1 MIGDET
7 RRAAGDAIICRQL
20 DWVAVFGRTE
30 GMAVHELLAMAEGA
44 DLAAFAWVKDYE
56 AGIAAYGRRDFDGA
70 LKLFEA
76 VNAARP
82 GGDAPSR
89 IFIERCR
96 ELIATPPGP
105 DWSPIAVQ
113 MEK

>member
-1 MIGDET
+1 M
-7 RRAAGDAIICRQL
+7 AAGIS
-20 DWVAVFGRTE
+20 
-30 GMAVHELLAMAEGA
+30 MARSSSS
-44 DLAAFAWVKDYE
+44 KPS
-56 AGIAAYGRRDFDGA
+56 IS
-70 LKLFEA
+70 
-76 VNAARP
+76 ARP

-96 ELIATPPGP
+96 ELIANPPGP